1 MSVNLTK
8 HKTALL
14 QVWRDVVDEKS
25 PTDWALFGYEKQ
37 SNDLCVVGTG
47 DGGLEELV
55 DELNSGKVMY
65 AFCKVICPN
74 TGLPKFVF
82 INWQGEGAPLNRK
95 GACANHVLD
104 VSNFFKGSHVT
115 INARMEEDVEP
126 SLVLEKVSKA
136 SASKF
141 NFKERSDPVENITP
155 VGSVYKRI
163 RPTTEINPVEREKF
177 WMKEQEEE
185 KRRIVEEK
193 KKAEEERKKLDEER
207 KEREIKDSVAREEWV
222 KERSQSINK
231 VREAERNADNVARS
245 IAEEKKQWERQLQDD
260 AKDEKARRT
269 RSENLRRE
277 RSHEAQTLISRR
289 TINARA
295 IFEQNTCAGQMN
307 SVQTTRQPKVLQEFE
322 ENQARYEAQS
332 TSPVPASGQSFN
344 SPTIEHVPVEKILSA
359 HGQKVELTSAAS
371 PPEEFNYTK
380 NLLKE
385 PPRQDS
391 ELEVNAEEEQNW
403 DEPTLEA
410 PPNVRDPL
418 TEMMAE
424 HGIVRTVD
432 GTQALD
438 STQVITSAPLGEG
451 LKARAL
457 YDYQAAD
464 ETEISFDPDDIITHI
479 EQIDEGW
486 WQGLAPDGSWGL
498 FPANYVELLD

>member
-14 QVWRDVVDEKS
+14 TAWKDVVDEKS
-25 PTDWALFGYEKQ
+25 ATDWALFGYEKQ
-37 SNDLCVVGTG
+37 SNDVCVVGTG

-104 VSNFFKGSHVT
+104 ISNFFKGSHVT

-126 SLVLEKVSKA
+126 SLILEKVSKA

-141 NFKERSDPVENITP
+141 NFKDRSDPVENITP

-163 RPTTEINPVEREKF
+163 MPTREINPVEREKF
-177 WMKEQEEE
+177 WIKEQEEE

-193 KKAEEERKKLDEER
+193 KKVDEERKKLEEER
-207 KEREIKDSVAREEWV
+207 KEREIKDNVAREEWV

-231 VREAERNADNVARS
+231 MREAEKNADNVARN
-245 IAEEKKQWERQLQDD
+245 IAEEKKQWERQLEDD

-269 RSENLRRE
+269 RSEHLRRE
-277 RSHEAQTLISRR
+277 RSHEAQTLISQR

-295 IFEQNTCAGQMN
+295 IFEQNTCAGQMTN
-307 SVQTTRQPKVLQEFE
+307 VQVSRQPKILQEFE
-322 ENQARYEAQS
+322 ENQARYEVQPS
-332 TSPVPASGQSFN
+332 SPVPASSVNYN
-344 SPTIEHVPVEKILSA
+344 SSTIEQISVGDLEKD
-359 HGQKVELTSAAS
+359 QKVEITSAAS
-371 PPEEFNYTK
+371 PPEEFNYTR

-391 ELEVNAEEEQNW
+391 ELELNAEEEQNW

-424 HGIVRTVD
+424 HGIVRQTVD
-432 GTQALD
+432 N
-438 STQVITSAPLGEG
+438 TQVITSSPLSDG

>member
-14 QVWRDVVDEKS
+14 TAWKDVVDEKS
-25 PTDWALFGYEKQ
+25 ATDWALFGYEKQ
-37 SNDLCVVGTG
+37 SNDLYVVGTG

-65 AFCKVICPN
+65 AFCKVTCPN
-74 TGLPKFVF
+74 TGLLKFVF

-104 VSNFFKGSHVT
+104 ISNFFKGSHVT

-126 SLVLEKVSKA
+126 SLILEKVSKA

-141 NFKERSDPVENITP
+141 NFKDRSDPVENMTP

-163 RPTTEINPVEREKF
+163 MPTREINPVEREKF
-177 WMKEQEEE
+177 WIKEQEEE
-185 KRRIVEEK
+185 KRRIIEEK
-193 KKAEEERKKLDEER
+193 KKAEEERKKLEEER
-207 KEREIKDSVAREEWV
+207 KEREKKDSVAREEWV

-231 VREAERNADNVARS
+231 MREAEKNADNVARN
-245 IAEEKKQWERQLQDD
+245 IAEEKKLWERQLEDD

-277 RSHEAQTLISRR
+277 RSHEAQTLISKR

-295 IFEQNTCAGQMN
+295 IFEQNTCAGQMT
-307 SVQTTRQPKVLQEFE
+307 SVQTSRQPKILQEFE
-322 ENQARYEAQS
+322 ENQAKYEVHPS
-332 TSPVPASGQSFN
+332 SPVPASSVNYN
-344 SPTIEHVPVEKILSA
+344 SPTVEHISVEDLEKEKD
-359 HGQKVELTSAAS
+359 QKVEITSAAS
-371 PPEEFNYTK
+371 PPEEFNYTR

-391 ELEVNAEEEQNW
+391 ELELNAEEEQNW

-424 HGIVRTVD
+424 HGIVRQTVD
-432 GTQALD
+432 N
-438 STQVITSAPLGEG
+438 TQVITSSPLSDG

-464 ETEISFDPDDIITHI
+464 DTEISFDPDDIITHI

-498 FPANYVELLD
+498 FPANYVELLE

>member
-14 QVWRDVVDEKS
+14 TAWKDVVDEKS
-25 PTDWALFGYEKQ
+25 AIDWALFGYEKQ

-104 VSNFFKGSHVT
+104 ISNFFKGSHVT

-126 SLVLEKVSKA
+126 SLILEKVSKA

-141 NFKERSDPVENITP
+141 NFKDRSDPVENITP

-163 RPTTEINPVEREKF
+163 MPTREINPVEREKF
-177 WMKEQEEE
+177 WIKEQEEE

-193 KKAEEERKKLDEER
+193 KKLEEERKKLEEER
-207 KEREIKDSVAREEWV
+207 KERERKDSVAREEWV

-231 VREAERNADNVARS
+231 MREAEKNADNVARN
-245 IAEEKKQWERQLQDD
+245 IAEEKKQWERQLEDD

-277 RSHEAQTLISRR
+277 RSHEAQTLISKR

-295 IFEQNTCAGQMN
+295 IFEQNTCAGQMT
-307 SVQTTRQPKVLQEFE
+307 SVQTSRQPKILQEFE
-322 ENQARYEAQS
+322 ENQAKYEAQPS
-332 TSPVPASGQSFN
+332 SPVPASSVNYN
-344 SPTIEHVPVEKILSA
+344 SPTVEHISVEDIEED
-359 HGQKVELTSAAS
+359 QKVEITSAAS
-371 PPEEFNYTK
+371 PPEEFNYTR

-391 ELEVNAEEEQNW
+391 ELELNAEEEQNW

-424 HGIVRTVD
+424 HGIVRQTVD
-432 GTQALD
+432 N
-438 STQVITSAPLGEG
+438 TQVITSSPLSDG

-498 FPANYVELLD
+498 FPANYVELLE